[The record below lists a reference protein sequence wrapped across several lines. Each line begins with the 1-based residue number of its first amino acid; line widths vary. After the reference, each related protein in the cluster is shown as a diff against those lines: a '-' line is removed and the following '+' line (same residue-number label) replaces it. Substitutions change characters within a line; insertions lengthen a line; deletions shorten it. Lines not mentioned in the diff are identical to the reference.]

1 LMDSLM
7 YAVMGR
13 VVWLNLNGLC
23 TVPCLDLWHR
33 MHGPW
38 SQSALKKHV

>member
-13 VVWLNLNGLC
+13 VLWSNLNGLY

-33 MHGPW
+33 MHGPLLPV
-38 SQSALKKHV
+38 ALKKHV